1 MLIKSILN
9 RVQTH
14 SGFVY
19 GAAHWRHF
27 RGRTVLEIQI
37 RPRRASRPICSGCGQ
52 RGPGY
57 DVLAQ
62 RRFEFVPLWGIAVFF
77 LYAMRRVDCQRCG
90 VKVERVPW
98 AEGKNHLTTT
108 YGWFLSQWA
117 RRLSWKQVAEVFNT
131 SWDNVFRSVKMAVAW
146 GLTHRDLSTVTA
158 IGIDEIARR
167 KGHKYVTLVYQICWD
182 FFRLNRSN

>member
-1 MLIKSILN
+1 VKKKRIPFSYLALWTSTKTTH
-9 RVQTH
+9 TH

-108 YGWFLSQWA
+108 YGWFLW
-117 RRLSWKQVAEVFNT
+117 
-131 SWDNVFRSVKMAVAW
+131 
-146 GLTHRDLSTVTA
+146 
-158 IGIDEIARR
+158 
-167 KGHKYVTLVYQICWD
+167 
-182 FFRLNRSN
+182 FFRFLRTSCQGSVILRYFLQNSTRNPDSGG